1 MAQPQPPTG
10 AQPGPSPFPPGMQLQ
25 PGQQPTP
32 EQIRQIQAQIAAE
45 AEKAGMSVP
54 QFIER
59 QKAAHAARMQQMQMQ
74 GQQPPTPEQIR
85 AMQAQ
90 VAAEAEKAGLTV
102 PQFIERQR
110 AAAQA
115 GMQPG
120 QQPSPEQV
128 RAMQA
133 QIAAEAEKA
142 GLTVPQYVERIKAQA
157 MQQQQMRQQQMQQ
170 GAQPGK
176 QVPIAPGPPKPEGI
190 AVAKFLRSQ
199 DLKLRTCIFND
210 QRKDMFKVKR
220 AIRALHSPAYEKA
233 RKKNPLL
240 PEVKDRVTAENTLKM
255 LPLSMLALRVSKVDP
270 HEGHGH
276 GKKKAVKG
284 LWTVKVEPQQ
294 EARDDYHYVFLYE
307 GSQWKNKLYAG
318 GALGL
323 ILAVVFF
330 PLWPYHLR
338 LGVWYLSMGMLGLL
352 GLFFAMA
359 IFRLILFLVTMFV
372 APPGFWLYP
381 NLFEDVGFFD
391 SFKPLWAWHED
402 ELTIK
407 KRKKEER
414 QKKKAKREAKANG
427 TFQTGTPKKAV
438 EAAAP
443 SDEAEASKPVD
454 TASSATGSEAVP
466 SNVQQRNLGAKV
478 EEVEDE

>member
-1 MAQPQPPTG
+1 
-10 AQPGPSPFPPGMQLQ
+10 
-25 PGQQPTP
+25 
-32 EQIRQIQAQIAAE
+32 
-45 AEKAGMSVP
+45 
-54 QFIER
+54 
-59 QKAAHAARMQQMQMQ
+59 
-74 GQQPPTPEQIR
+74 
-85 AMQAQ
+85 
-90 VAAEAEKAGLTV
+90 
-102 PQFIERQR
+102 
-110 AAAQA
+110 
-115 GMQPG
+115 
-120 QQPSPEQV
+120 
-128 RAMQA
+128 MQA

-142 GLTVPQYVERIKAQA
+142 GLTVPEYVERIKAQA
-157 MQQQQMRQQQMQQ
+157 MQQQQMRQQQQ

-240 PEVKDRVTAENTLKM
+240 PEVKDRVTAENTLKL
-255 LPLSMLALRVSKVDP
+255 LPLSMLALRVSKIDP

-294 EARDDYHYVFLYE
+294 EAQDDYHYVFLYE
-307 GSQWKNKLYAG
+307 GSQWKNKLYAA

-372 APPGFWLYP
+372 AAPGFWLYP

-414 QKKKAKREAKANG
+414 QKKRAKREAKANG
-427 TFQTGTPKKAV
+427 TAQKTETPKKAIQAETEV
-438 EAAAP
+438 TPP
-443 SDEAEASKPVD
+443 SSSGSASGAAEAQTQKA
-454 TASSATGSEAVP
+454 ASTTGAEP
-466 SNVQQRNLGAKV
+466 TPNNVQQRNLGARV